1 MLLSIKQLV
10 GEVSA
15 LEAELGA
22 VRGEGDRRSTALEEA
37 GRGRAELARE
47 RAGLLVQL
55 TASEREN
62 AALTEEIAAFR

>member
-1 MLLSIKQLV
+1 M
-10 GEVSA
+10 
-15 LEAELGA
+15 EAELGS
-22 VRGEGDRRSTALEEA
+22 VRGEEDRQSATLEEA
-37 GRGRAELARE
+37 VRGRAELVRE